1 MLKRI
6 MIKRIIIKKSKC
18 YNRYLL
24 IQYGLIANPE
34 ERKIMEK
41 SFATISFSCGFH
53 VIFTKVWNEKVQCF
67 KKSFD
72 KYLFTQKSKHFR
84 IFLAVINDNSEKPEG
99 WVLV

>member
-34 ERKIMEK
+34 ERKITEK
-41 SFATISFSCGFH
+41 GFATISFSCGFH
-53 VIFTKVWNEKVQCF
+53 VIFTKVWN
-67 KKSFD
+67 KKSNV
-72 KYLFTQKSKHFR
+72 SKNLLTS
-84 IFLAVINDNSEKPEG
+84 IFLRRKVNIFEFFGCD
-99 WVLV
+99 

>member
-34 ERKIMEK
+34 ERKI
-41 SFATISFSCGFH
+41 T
-53 VIFTKVWNEKVQCF
+53 EKVLPPSHLVVDF
-67 KKSFD
+67 M
-72 KYLFTQKSKHFR
+72 LFLQRFGTKNPMFQK
-84 IFLAVINDNSEKPEG
+84 IF
-99 WVLV
+99 